1 MRRKDVNSTVLMEQ
15 GLELIGFYR
24 NNPSIAAKDLLGVD
38 FAPIQRVVFNDM
50 WFKNYNIA
58 VCGRGGGKTFMLG
71 TLATL
76 SCMLYPGYRVG
87 LIGPV
92 NLMPFVA
99 AMLRRNSFNCWKP
112 LTSNVEGNQQR
123 SLVKGTFN
131 D

>member
-1 MRRKDVNSTVLMEQ
+1 MKRKDVNSTVLMEQ

-24 NNPSIAAKDLLGVD
+24 NNPSIAARDLLGVD
-38 FAPIQRVVFNDM
+38 FAPIQQVVFNDM
-50 WFKNYNIA
+50 WFKNYNIS
-58 VCGRGGGKTFMLG
+58 VMGRGGGKTFMLG

-92 NLMPFVA
+92 NLMPFVT

-112 LTSNVEGNQQR
+112 LTNNVEGNQQR